1 HFGMTRKA
9 PFQRQYQPKESPMKN
24 LSRIALVMFTM
35 AFTLNQ
41 AAAQGFQLPNMQVT
55 SEAFETGGIIPVRFT
70 SHGDNVQPDFTIT
83 GAPDDTESFAIVFH
97 DIEVAL
103 GGSTD
108 DVTHW
113 VAWNIPSPSIP
124 EGSLPEGSVVG
135 NNITGQAS
143 YMGSGAPLA
152 DRYHLY
158 VFEFYAL
165 SENLDLPAGSP
176 RAELMEAM
184 DGKVVAKAAYVGRYA
199 RAVE

>member
-1 HFGMTRKA
+1 
-9 PFQRQYQPKESPMKN
+9 MKKVF
-24 LSRIALVMFTM
+24 RIALAMVAMTFT
-35 AFTLNQ
+35 AHQ

-55 SEAFETGGIIPVRFT
+55 SNAFETGDIIPVRFT

-83 GAPDDTESFAIVFH
+83 GAPETTESFAVVFH

-113 VAWNIPSPSIP
+113 IAWNIPSPNIP

-135 NNITGQAS
+135 ANITGQS
-143 YMGSGAPLA
+143 TYMGSGAPLA
-152 DRYHLY
+152 DRYHHY

-165 SENLDLPAGSP
+165 SENLDLEEGAS
-176 RAELMEAM
+176 RDDLMAAM
-184 DGKVVAKAAYVGRYA
+184 EGKVVAKAAYVGRYA
-199 RAVE
+199 RAIP